1 MLFYDLQDYLQLI
14 LCLNYNCNIYIIL
27 WKIVEDKKI
36 VSDIRYFYVCRLLN
50 VDVQMLKQLDNNI
63 LINFNINEFLYYFF
77 IYHIEFYYS
86 SDQTTHK
93 FHYHNYLNNKCVTC
107 IYRIY
112 FF

>member
-86 SDQTTHK
+86 SDQTT
-93 FHYHNYLNNKCVTC
+93 
-107 IYRIY
+107 
-112 FF
+112 